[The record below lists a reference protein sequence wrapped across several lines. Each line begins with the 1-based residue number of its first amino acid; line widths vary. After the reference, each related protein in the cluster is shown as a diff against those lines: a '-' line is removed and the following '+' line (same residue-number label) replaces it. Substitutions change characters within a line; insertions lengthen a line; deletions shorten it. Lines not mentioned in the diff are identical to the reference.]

1 MWKAFGY
8 RKKIKW
14 YMAARWRRM
23 FEGGSITSFWISG
36 GIPGV
41 LCISA
46 CIFPLSPEIS
56 WEAQNSVFPWQFSS
70 PLVPLPQH
78 SQFHYYLS
86 RDQKDYSHH
95 PFEPHQNPG
104 PHSSFLISV
113 TNQVYFCM
121 SFVLASLPT
130 RLNSKLLE
138 CSRALPKLPIAATSS
153 LNVPLFSCLIKA

>member
-36 GIPGV
+36 GIPEV

-70 PLVPLPQH
+70 LLIPRHNTHSFTTISLGTKRTTLIIPLSPTRTPGLIAH
-78 SQFHYYLS
+78 SW
-86 RDQKDYSHH
+86 
-95 PFEPHQNPG
+95 
-104 PHSSFLISV
+104 FLWLIKCISV
-113 TNQVYFCM
+113 C
-121 SFVLASLPT
+121 
-130 RLNSKLLE
+130 
-138 CSRALPKLPIAATSS
+138 
-153 LNVPLFSCLIKA
+153 PLFSLVFQLASIPNSWNAVGHYQNYLYLEPLLWMFLNFLV